1 MVFFDVNI
9 FCSLIFGRCYDVALS
24 NDVIFRIVLQN
35 VHTMSHGFY
44 EHFLHSSNISPILC
58 VIYLLF
64 SVLYIF
70 AAQLITTTKG
80 LR

>member
-1 MVFFDVNI
+1 M
-9 FCSLIFGRCYDVALS
+9 ALS

-35 VHTMSHGFY
+35 VHKMSHGFY

-58 VIYLLF
+58 VIFALLCII
-64 SVLYIF
+64 YIF

-80 LR
+80 LKGCQGVSTSYDVTDLA